1 MPRLICQVK
10 DPCGAANVPQAVGNE
25 HLAPG
30 RVGEGSEVRRGVPP
44 SQKVGP
50 EKSEVSNTSLPNDSS
65 KVRGR
70 HFLLCLFIRLFVL
83 DSLVGK
89 IALEKLYVK
98 QILTNTICV

>member
-1 MPRLICQVK
+1 MCRFK

-25 HLAPG
+25 YLAPG
-30 RVGEGSEVRRGVPP
+30 RVGGGSEVRGGVPP

-50 EKSEVSNTSLPNDSS
+50 QQRKVSNTSHPKDSS

-70 HFLLCLFIRLFVL
+70 HFLLCLFIRLFFL
-83 DSLVGK
+83 DWRVGK

>member
-1 MPRLICQVK
+1 MPRLICRFK

-25 HLAPG
+25 HLAPR
-30 RVGEGSEVRRGVPP
+30 RVGGEVRER
-44 SQKVGP
+44 SATLTKSWS